1 MDIQFTDTRAYPK
14 MGPHAMRCEVWAEG
28 ELMGAFTTRDGKYW
42 QHDSQ
47 LAGNMG
53 ADISGPDLDE
63 LKPAARTLLEG

>member
-1 MDIQFTDTRAYPK
+1 
-14 MGPHAMRCEVWAEG
+14 
-28 ELMGAFTTRDGKYW
+28 MGAFTTRDGKYW